1 MTALQTWETGTQEIE
16 LPDPPPGHWRVLSAA
31 AGGEPG
37 PFGRG
42 AVGVR
47 ERATGVRLALSLEGS
62 AMTLKPRLF
71 EGSGQ
76 RYFLMPQ
83 SQYMVADLQ
92 PKDPSR
98 ACAHCADAGVR
109 LKKCARCQGVR
120 YW

>member
-1 MTALQTWETGTQEIE
+1 
-16 LPDPPPGHWRVLSAA
+16 
-31 AGGEPG
+31 
-37 PFGRG
+37 
-42 AVGVR
+42 
-47 ERATGVRLALSLEGS
+47 
-62 AMTLKPRLF
+62 MTLKPRLF

-83 SQYMVADLQ
+83 SQYTVADLQ